1 MFNIVLDPGHGEN
14 ENIGICPGYREG
26 NRMFVLSQLLKSQL
40 ERYQNVNVTMTKHQV
55 SDNPDLT
62 ARGATRPGANL
73 FLSLHSN
80 AAGSD
85 IPNGTEIYDT
95 VMVSK
100 QNTQLAN
107 KLGAAIARLMGSEWR
122 GVLHRLN
129 DDQVTDW
136 YGVLRV
142 AIRNQC
148 FSAMLVEHGFH
159 TNPEDCTWLMNDA
172 NLAELA
178 KLEAV
183 TLAEWY
189 GWQLIPETVPDVV
202 YRVQVGAFTVLANAQ
217 KLRSRIMQ
225 ELGIDAIV
233 TPLADDG
240 YYHVQVGAYILTQNA
255 TRQVEL
261 LKNAGFPAIIKKGF

>member
-26 NRMFVLSQLLKSQL
+26 NRMFVLAMLLKTQL
-40 ERYQNVNVTMTKHQV
+40 ERYQNVFVTLTKLQV
-55 SDNPDLT
+55 SDNPDLS
-62 ARGATRPGANL
+62 ARGAIRPGANL

-107 KLGAAIARLMGSEWR
+107 KLGSAIATLMGSEWR

-142 AIRNQC
+142 AMRNHC
-148 FSAMLVEHGFH
+148 ASAFLVEHGFH
-159 TNPEDCTWLMNDA
+159 TNPDDCTWLMSDD

-178 KLEAV
+178 KLEADL
-183 TLAEWY
+183 LAEWY
-189 GWQLIPETVPDVV
+189 GWKLIPETVPDVI
-202 YRVQVGAFTVLANAQ
+202 YRVQLGAFTVLANAQ
-217 KLRSRIMQ
+217 KLRTRIMQ
-225 ELGIDAIV
+225 ELNIDAIV
-233 TPLADDG
+233 TPLSADG
-240 YYHVQVGAYILTQNA
+240 FYRVQVGAYKLSQNA
-255 TRQVEL
+255 TAQAEL
-261 LKNAGFPAIIKKGF
+261 LKTNGFPAIIKKGY